1 MYLKTCTGYE
11 ANTNEVKNIVL
22 LFTVINFLFPSPR
35 PEAWNWHEIP
45 QKRTST
51 GNHWGFFFSL
61 LSCIIW
67 SNFSA
72 LVNRIENR
80 YVTFAKYTCM
90 YGGRTCKGAWWLQIF
105 TNFTFLHLHVMIN
118 ELFTLY
124 IHVTVFTI
132 ILLCCLCN
140 VFIYIV

>member
-11 ANTNEVKNIVL
+11 TNTNEVKNIVL

-51 GNHWGFFFSL
+51 GNHWGFFFCL

-80 YVTFAKYTCM
+80 DVTFAKYTCM
-90 YGGRTCKGAWWLQIF
+90 YGGRICKGAWWLQMF
-105 TNFTFLHLHVMIN
+105 STFTFLHLMVGQLH
-118 ELFTLY
+118 
-124 IHVTVFTI
+124 
-132 ILLCCLCN
+132 C
-140 VFIYIV
+140 IYILQYSQKVCYAVCAML

>member
-11 ANTNEVKNIVL
+11 TNTNEVKNIVL

-45 QKRTST
+45 PKRTST

-61 LSCIIW
+61 LCIIW

-72 LVNRIENR
+72 LVNRIETR
-80 YVTFAKYTCM
+80 DVTFAKYTCM
-90 YGGRTCKGAWWLQIF
+90 YGGRICKGAWWLQMF
-105 TNFTFLHLHVMIN
+105 STFTFLHLMVGQLH
-118 ELFTLY
+118 
-124 IHVTVFTI
+124 
-132 ILLCCLCN
+132 C
-140 VFIYIV
+140 IYILQYSQKVCYAVCAML